1 MLTEAE
7 RLRRNESRKRNE
19 AAKKARREQRERER
33 ELIKKN
39 LLQVL
44 ESEEATPAERLESS
58 KLLLELEAKPAYY

>member
-7 RLRRNESRKRNE
+7 RLKRNESRKRNE
-19 AAKKARREQRERER
+19 AAKKERREQRERER

>member
-7 RLRRNESRKRNE
+7 KAKRNE
-19 AAKKARREQRERER
+19 HRQQTKAAKRERYAQKKAEG
-33 ELIKKN
+33 ELIRKN

-58 KLLLELEAKPAYY
+58 KLLLELDKRYY